1 MKKAMTTT
9 TYQLA
14 AIDLDDT
21 LLGPD
26 KQISS
31 ENRAAVQLLRNLGM
45 RVVLASGRKHQNI
58 LQFHQQLGLRG
69 LIVSSH
75 GALVKDAETGTILQ
89 QQLVPANLARQVMAD
104 GLAYGLT
111 LICYYSDGVRVSEK
125 NVWTDLYQKRT
136 GEAVTEDSNLVQNLH
151 EAPQKIIWSGDP
163 ERISELHQAAKASYQ
178 EHLNIIPTDPENLDF
193 TALEVN
199 KAVGVAAVAQHYGVK
214 PSEVIAFGDGNND
227 VPLLSWA
234 GLGIAMSHACPSAK
248 KSAVFVASPGNPE
261 TSFARAVAMALAS
274 S

>member
-1 MKKAMTTT
+1 MRTTP
-9 TYQLA
+9 YQLA

-21 LLGPD
+21 LLGLD

-31 ENRAAVQLLRNLGM
+31 ENKAAVQLLTNLGIH
-45 RVVLASGRKHQNI
+45 VVLASGRKHQNI

-69 LIVSSH
+69 LIVSTH
-75 GALVKDAETGTILQ
+75 GALVKDAETGNILQ
-89 QQLVPANLARQVMAD
+89 QQLVPVNLASQVMAD

-136 GEAVTEDSNLVQNLH
+136 GEEVRVDSKLVQNLH
-151 EAPQKIIWSGDP
+151 EAPQKVMWSGEP
-163 ERISELHQAAKASYQ
+163 ERISALHQVAKARYQ
-178 EHLNIIPTDPENLDF
+178 EQLNIIPTDPENLDF
-193 TALEVN
+193 IAMEVN

-214 PSEVIAFGDGNND
+214 QSEVVAFGDGHND

-248 KSAVFVASPGNPE
+248 KSAKLVASPGNPE

-274 S
+274 N